1 MKQDHESVGSLL
13 AEPSAARGADVLVL
27 SLRYRL
33 EDKPPPIASVLFGIQ
48 HVLIMFTAM
57 IASPLVIS
65 DLLKLSPALRESMI
79 TGVIL
84 GCGVGTLISAVGLF
98 WMGGR
103 LPLVLGGYTV
113 YIGPVVA
120 IAKSESLAAASVAML
135 IGGLALLAA
144 SPAIGKLRTLF
155 PPLVVGTLLVV
166 TGESLIKIA
175 VNIALGVN
183 TPYFGNP
190 LTFLVMIGSILLII
204 AISILGKGAVKALS
218 IFLTLACVY
227 LAAIP
232 LGLVSLKPVAD
243 APWLRLPSPLPFGLA
258 RPSAAAMATVLIYYL
273 ISSIYTMSITMAL
286 CKMVGVSASES
297 RVRGA
302 VAADG
307 FGSVVATLFGG
318 VPLVSYDQ
326 NVGAIS
332 LTGVGSRFVVAI
344 SGGLLVVMAFVPKIA
359 SALGVVPT
367 FMLGGTLVFMFG
379 MIVVVGVSI
388 LADSLHTQRDVL
400 IVAAA
405 VALSTATNF
414 APVAV
419 FDAFPPSV
427 RIIAADGIIV
437 GTLTAVLLNL
447 VLSNSQPAQPSRDAG

>member
-1 MKQDHESVGSLL
+1 ML
-13 AEPSAARGADVLVL
+13 AEPGAARGADVLAL

-33 EDKPPPIASVLFGIQ
+33 EDKPPPVPSLLFGIQ

-57 IASPLVIS
+57 VASPLVIG
-65 DLLKLSPALRESMI
+65 DLLKLSPVLRESMI

-84 GCGVGTLISAVGLF
+84 GCGVGTLISALGLF
-98 WMGGR
+98 WVGGR

-113 YIGPVVA
+113 YIGPIVA
-120 IAKSESLAAASVAML
+120 IARSENLAAASAALLM
-135 IGGLALLAA
+135 GGLALLAA
-144 SPAIGKLRTLF
+144 SPVVGKLRMLF

-166 TGESLIKIA
+166 TGETLIKIA

-190 LTFLVMIGSILLII
+190 LTFLIMIGSILLII
-204 AISILGKGAVKALS
+204 AISVLGRGAVKALS
-218 IFLTLACVY
+218 IFLTLVCVY

-232 LGLVSLKPVAD
+232 LGLVNVKPVAD
-243 APWLRLPSPLPFGLA
+243 APWLRLPSLLPFGLA
-258 RPSAAAMATVLIYYL
+258 WPSTGAIATILIYYFVT
-273 ISSIYTMSITMAL
+273 SIYTTSITMAL
-286 CKMVGVSASES
+286 CKMVGVSANES

-344 SGGLLVVMAFVPKIA
+344 SGVLLVIMAFVPKVA

-388 LADSLHTQRDVL
+388 LADSLHNQRDVL

-405 VALSTATNF
+405 VALSTAINF
-414 APVAV
+414 APAAV
-419 FDAFPPSV
+419 FDAFWPSV

-437 GTLTAVLLNL
+437 GTLTAVVLNL
-447 VLSNSQPAQPSRDAG
+447 VLSNGQPTQPSRGAGE